1 MKRCIVVTYKNGS
14 SINID
19 VPELYYQEK
28 YKNKVEDR
36 LHKIFLKEYQKF
48 VTAMN
53 KGTDVVLVG
62 KYLKFSNTSVCGKDV
77 LGIDIKDL
85 EEEVKPQDNTVYVP
99 GVNDRVFLD
108 ISKTQ
113 LEDLIQ
119 KLNNTDLIDNLD
131 KLVQK
136 MVSYFNK
143 ANVEFTIKAGKKTSA
158 SSTTGRK
165 KKAASVEEVTLA
177 DESLTSLE
185 QRPPENSTPISKS

>member
-1 MKRCIVVTYKNGS
+1 MKRCVVVTYKNGS

-28 YKNKVEDR
+28 YKNKSEER

-53 KGTDVVLVG
+53 RGTDVVLVG
-62 KYLKFSNTSVCGKDV
+62 KYLKFSNTSVCGKDI

-99 GVNDRVFLD
+99 GVHDRVFLD

-143 ANVEFTIKAGKKTSA
+143 ANVEFTIKAGKKPST

-165 KKAASVEEVTLA
+165 KKAAAVEEVPLV
-177 DESLTSLE
+177 DESLASLE
-185 QRPPENSTPISKS
+185 QGPPENSTPISRS

>member
-28 YKNKVEDR
+28 YKNKSEDR
-36 LHKIFLKEYQKF
+36 LHKIFLKEYKKF

-53 KGTDVVLVG
+53 KGNGVVPVG

-99 GVNDRVFLD
+99 GVNDKVFLD

-136 MVSYFNK
+136 MASYFNK
-143 ANVEFTIKAGKKTSA
+143 ANVEFTIKAGKKPSTSG
-158 SSTTGRK
+158 TTGRK
-165 KKAASVEEVTLA
+165 KKAAAVEEVSSA
-177 DESLTSLE
+177 DVPSASLE
-185 QRPPENSTPISKS
+185 QRPLENSTPISRS

>member
-28 YKNKVEDR
+28 YKNKSDSR
-36 LHKIFLKEYQKF
+36 LHKIFLNEYQKF

-136 MVSYFNK
+136 MVSYFSK
-143 ANVEFTIKAGKKTSA
+143 ANVEFTIKAGKKPSTSG
-158 SSTTGRK
+158 TTGRK
-165 KKAASVEEVTLA
+165 KKVAVVEEVPSV
-177 DESLTSLE
+177 DESSASLE
-185 QRPPENSTPISKS
+185 QSPPENSTPISRS

>member
-28 YKNKVEDR
+28 YKNKSEDR
-36 LHKIFLKEYQKF
+36 LHKIFLKEYKKF
-48 VTAMN
+48 VSAMN
-53 KGTDVVLVG
+53 KGADVVLVG

-108 ISKTQ
+108 LSKTQ

-143 ANVEFTIKAGKKTSA
+143 ANVEFTIKAGKKPST

-165 KKAASVEEVTLA
+165 KKVATAEEVPTI
-177 DESLTSLE
+177 DESLVSSE
-185 QRPPENSTPISKS
+185 KRPPENSTPISRQ

>member
-28 YKNKVEDR
+28 YKNKSEDR

-48 VTAMN
+48 VAAMN
-53 KGTDVVLVG
+53 KSTDVVLVG

-85 EEEVKPQDNTVYVP
+85 EEEVKPQDNTMYVP

-131 KLVQK
+131 KLVQR

-143 ANVEFTIKAGKKTSA
+143 ANVEFTIKAGKKTST
-158 SSTTGRK
+158 SSTTVRK
-165 KKAASVEEVTLA
+165 KKATTVEEVPPV
-177 DESLTSLE
+177 DDSLVSLE